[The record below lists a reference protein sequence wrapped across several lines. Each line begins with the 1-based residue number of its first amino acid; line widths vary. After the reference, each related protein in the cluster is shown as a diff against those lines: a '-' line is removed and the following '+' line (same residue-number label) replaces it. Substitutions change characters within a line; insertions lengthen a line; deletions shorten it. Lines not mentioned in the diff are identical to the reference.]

1 MLTWNVSFFLF
12 CPSWTA
18 FFQIC
23 AAARAQR
30 SHELV
35 KAPEYIS
42 IGGGQANDLLRQV

>member
-1 MLTWNVSFFLF
+1 MDYQAFFC

-23 AAARAQR
+23 AAARAQPG
-30 SHELV
+30 HEMV

-42 IGGGQANDLLRQV
+42 IGAGRRTIFFRQV